1 MNKMRI
7 NEIRKFIVFRDKN
20 IDSLFE
26 QINDR
31 VESDGIKILN
41 YDIREER
48 GQIIAI
54 VFYAEFD

>member
-1 MNKMRI
+1 MRI

>member
-1 MNKMRI
+1 MRI
-7 NEIRKFIVFRDKN
+7 NEIRKFIVFRDEN
-20 IDSLFE
+20 IDDLIE

-48 GQIIAI
+48 GKVIAI